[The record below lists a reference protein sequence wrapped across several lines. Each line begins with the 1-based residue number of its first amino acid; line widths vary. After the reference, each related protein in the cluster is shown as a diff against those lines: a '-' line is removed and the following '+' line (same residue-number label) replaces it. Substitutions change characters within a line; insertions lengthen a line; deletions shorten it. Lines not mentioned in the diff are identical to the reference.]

1 LRIAYGISGKQETIS
16 DIIITTGV
24 MPLAEYDLIIKA
36 LAERYMSQI
45 ASFIRGVEVAVE
57 HIEDRDKE
65 AVAVQRTSDA
75 LVKVRE
81 GGYEYLMLVEFQARP
96 DRKMS
101 RRLLEY
107 TAMHHR
113 RHEKPV
119 YPVVI
124 NLTGGGRQDGRYMFE
139 CLDLTVV
146 DFNYRL
152 INLEDIAGRELLYRG
167 PVGLLPLAPLMRQED
182 PPEAVLVK
190 CASRFDSEVQGEEE
204 RATLYLALGVLAALK
219 IQKGVVRKILEVSKM
234 ENSPFFD
241 GIREEWEARGEI
253 KGREEG
259 IREAILEAVEENTGQ
274 RPVGLKEILSGIRDS
289 DMLKKILRRA
299 VKAKTF
305 EEFETVLMELK
316 SN

>member
-1 LRIAYGISGKQETIS
+1 
-16 DIIITTGV
+16 
-24 MPLAEYDLIIKA
+24 LAEYDLIVKA

-75 LVKVRE
+75 LVKIRE

-96 DRKMS
+96 DRKMA

-124 NLTGGGRQDGRYMFE
+124 NLTGGGRQDERYIFE

-167 PVGLLPLAPLMRQED
+167 PVGLLPLAPLMRQDD
-182 PPEAVLVK
+182 PPEAVLEK
-190 CASRFDSEVQGEEE
+190 CANRIKNEVEPEDE
-204 RATLYLALGVLAALK
+204 RSVLYMALAALSSLRFSK
-219 IQKGVVRKILEVSKM
+219 ELILKVLGVSRLE
-234 ENSPFFD
+234 NLPLFD
-241 GIREEWEARGEI
+241 GIREEWEARGKV

-259 IREAILEAVEENTGQ
+259 MQEMLFELVEARFGQ
-274 RPVGLKEILSGIRDS
+274 VPDELKKRLK
-289 DMLKKILRRA
+289 MLKDHEQIKQAIRKA
-299 VKAKTF
+299 VSAETIEEYMAKL
-305 EEFETVLMELK
+305 EH
-316 SN
+316 

>member
-1 LRIAYGISGKQETIS
+1 
-16 DIIITTGV
+16 

-36 LAERYMSQI
+36 LAERYMDKI
-45 ASFIRGVEVAVE
+45 ASFVRGVPVAVE
-57 HIEDRDKE
+57 QIEDKDKE

-81 GGYEYLMLVEFQARP
+81 DGYEYLMLVEFQARP
-96 DRKMS
+96 DRKMA

-107 TAMHHR
+107 TAMHHC

-124 NLTGGGRQDGRYMFE
+124 NLTGGSRQDGRYMFE

-146 DFNYRL
+146 DFNYRQ
-152 INLEDIAGRELLYRG
+152 INLQDIAGRDLLYRG
-167 PVGLLPLAPLMRQED
+167 PVGLLPLAPLMRQEE
-182 PPEAVLVK
+182 PPEAVLEK
-190 CASRFDSEVQGEEE
+190 CASRFESEVQGVEE
-204 RATLYLALGVLAALK
+204 RSTLYLALGVLAALRL
-219 IQKGVVRKILEVSKM
+219 QKGLVQKILEVSKM

-241 GIREEWEARGEI
+241 GIREEWEARG
-253 KGREEG
+253 RDEG
-259 IREAILEAVEENTGQ
+259 IVEAIMEALEENTGQ
-274 RPVGLKEILSGIRDS
+274 RPVGLKERLSEIRNS
-289 DMLKKILRRA
+289 DILKKILRRA

-305 EEFETVLMELK
+305 EEFESVFIDLK

>member
-1 LRIAYGISGKQETIS
+1 
-16 DIIITTGV
+16 
-24 MPLAEYDLIIKA
+24 MAEYDLIIKA
-36 LAERYMSQI
+36 LAERYMDQI
-45 ASFIRGVEVAVE
+45 AAFIRGVEVSVE
-57 HIEDRDKE
+57 QIKDKDKE

-81 GGYEYLMLVEFQARP
+81 DGYEYLMLVEFQARP
-96 DRKMS
+96 DRKMA

-124 NLTGGGRQDGRYMFE
+124 NLTGGGRQDERHIMD

-146 DFNYRL
+146 DFNYRM
-152 INLEDIAGRELLYRG
+152 INLEDVAGRDLLYRG
-167 PVGLLPLAPLMRQED
+167 PVGLLPLAPLMRQDE
-182 PPEAVLVK
+182 PPEAVLEK
-190 CASRFDSEVQGEEE
+190 CAKRLDSEVDAEDE

-219 IQKGVVRKILEVSKM
+219 FQKSLVKKILEVSKM

-241 GIREEWEARGEI
+241 GIREEWEA
-253 KGREEG
+253 KGRDEG
-259 IREAILEAVEENTGQ
+259 IVEAILEALEENTGQ
-274 RPVGLKEILSGIRDS
+274 RPAGLKERLSGIRDS

-305 EEFETVLMELK
+305 EEFEMVFIDLK